1 MFKYKRETT
10 NHDVFAPLTLHGL
23 GRGNYCKIATMAANR
38 RKICIFRWN
47 NKLSRLEPE
56 AIVTLGTLYDAL
68 RFLLAFR
75 DD

>member
-1 MFKYKRETT
+1 MIGWS
-10 NHDVFAPLTLHGL
+10 VFHSGKQVLP
-23 GRGNYCKIATMAANR
+23 
-38 RKICIFRWN
+38 ICIFRWN